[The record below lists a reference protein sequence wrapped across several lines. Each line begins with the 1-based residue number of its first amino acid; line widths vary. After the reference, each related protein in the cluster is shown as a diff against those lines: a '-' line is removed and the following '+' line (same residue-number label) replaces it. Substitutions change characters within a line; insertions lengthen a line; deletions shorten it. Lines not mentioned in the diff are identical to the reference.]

1 MIKDT
6 IKSLRETIG
15 QSNTGHLPLSCRVGL
30 MKQIGNV
37 LTHQIVN
44 DTYKEIDGIRKK
56 SREQVGMQ

>member
-30 MKQIGNV
+30 MKQIDRQC
-37 LTHQIVN
+37 THCAENPV
-44 DTYKEIDGIRKK
+44 
-56 SREQVGMQ
+56 